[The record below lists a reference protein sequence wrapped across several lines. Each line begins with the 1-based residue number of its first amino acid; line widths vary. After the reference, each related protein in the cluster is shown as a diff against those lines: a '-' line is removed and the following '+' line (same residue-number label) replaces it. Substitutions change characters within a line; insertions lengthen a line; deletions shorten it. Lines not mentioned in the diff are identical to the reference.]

1 MDQDKTSME
10 DEEDNL
16 HYSFQKTFGWFIVTN
31 KIAGNDFGKHDLI
44 YEKNLV
50 EVLNQLSYLV
60 QYDREQERL
69 MKEAQ
74 KRG

>member
-1 MDQDKTSME
+1 VE
-10 DEEDNL
+10 NEEDNL
-16 HYSFQKTFGWFIVTN
+16 GYSFQKTFGWFIVTN

-44 YEKNLV
+44 YEKKLV
-50 EVLNQLSYLV
+50 EVLNQLSYLI

-69 MKEAQ
+69 YKLAQ

>member
-1 MDQDKTSME
+1 ME
-10 DEEDNL
+10 NEEDDL
-16 HYSFQKTFGWFIVTN
+16 GYSFQKTFGWFIVTN

-60 QYDREQERL
+60 QYDREQDRL
-69 MKEAQ
+69 YKLAQ